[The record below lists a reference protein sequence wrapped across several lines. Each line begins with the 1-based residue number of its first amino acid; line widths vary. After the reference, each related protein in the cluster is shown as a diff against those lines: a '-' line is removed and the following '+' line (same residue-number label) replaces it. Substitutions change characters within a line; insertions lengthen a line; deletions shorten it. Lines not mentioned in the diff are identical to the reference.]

1 MRKILALIAMCLML
15 TSCMQADMNLTI
27 SSDDKVNG
35 QLTIAFEEAAL
46 AQSKVTANQLL
57 ENENLFGN
65 SDGTGLATTDF
76 KKDGL
81 VGKTYNFNDMPL
93 SQLARAFGNDG
104 KSLSITRK
112 GDQILTTGVM
122 DLSQG
127 LDGLDPKSLEM
138 LKTLSST
145 ITITYPGTIVS
156 TKGQQDGNTVT
167 WVTKVGEKSDFTTVV
182 NSKFEVPAALGT
194 PTQGSTSTGIVVG
207 ALALVAALVG
217 LTLARRKK
225 DASPDSGTESS
236 PEA

>member
-1 MRKILALIAMCLML
+1 MRKILALVAMCLML

-46 AQSKVTANQLL
+46 AQSKVTAKQLL

-76 KKDGL
+76 NQDGL
-81 VGKTYNFNDMPL
+81 VGKTYTFNDMPL
-93 SQLARAFGNDG
+93 NQLARAFGNDG
-104 KSLSITRK
+104 KSLSIIRK

-122 DLSQG
+122 DLTQG
-127 LDGLDPKSLEM
+127 LDGLDEKSLAM
-138 LKTLSST
+138 LKSLSST
-145 ITITYPGTIVS
+145 IVITYPGTIVS

-167 WVTKVGEKSDFTTVV
+167 WVTKLGEKSDFTTVV
-182 NSKFEVPAALGT
+182 DSTFEIPAKLGT
-194 PTQGSTSTGIVVG
+194 PTNSSTSNGIVFG
-207 ALALVAALVG
+207 ALALVAVLVG
-217 LTLARRKK
+217 LTLVRRKK
-225 DASPDSGTESS
+225 AAAPEVT